1 LRSTLI
7 KLHVAV
13 FLWGFTGVLGRLIT
27 LNAPLLVWYRLL
39 ITIITLFIMLWVSG
53 GLEKLPARKVLQL
66 FGAGAI
72 VALHWVFF
80 YGSIK
85 FSNISIALVCLS
97 SAGLFT
103 AIIEPIFT
111 KKKFNIRE
119 FFLGFVGIAG
129 IYLIFHFD
137 PHYKTG
143 IIIGLLASV
152 FSVIFS
158 IVNKKV
164 VASIAPK
171 TMMLYELSGG
181 LIAIT
186 ILLPFYL
193 QVLPSNQLLPS
204 VSDWFWLVLMSWFC
218 TVLAMDLSLQ
228 ALKKV
233 SAFTQNLTL
242 NLEPVYGI
250 ILAFAV
256 YHENKELGTG
266 FYLGFGLIILSVAL
280 QMLRVLKYRHV

>member
-1 LRSTLI
+1 MRSTLI
-7 KLHVAV
+7 KLHFAV

-27 LNAPLLVWYRLL
+27 LNAPLLVWYRIL
-39 ITIITLFIMLWVSG
+39 ITVTTLFIMLWYTG
-53 GLEKLPARKVLQL
+53 KLEKLPPKKVWQL
-66 FGAGAI
+66 FGAGVI

-85 FSNISIALVCLS
+85 FANVSIALVCLS

-103 AIIEPIFT
+103 AVIEPLLT
-111 KKKFNIRE
+111 KKKFNVRE
-119 FFLGFVGIAG
+119 FLLGFVGIAG

-137 PHYKTG
+137 PHYKLG
-143 IIIGLLASV
+143 IIIGILATI
-152 FSVIFS
+152 FSVVFS

-164 VASIAPK
+164 VATITPK

-181 LIAIT
+181 FLAIT
-186 ILLPFYL
+186 VLLPFYL
-193 QVLPSNQLLPS
+193 QAFPTNHLAPSA
-204 VSDWFWLVLMSWFC
+204 SDWFWLVLMSWFC
-218 TVLAMDLSLQ
+218 TLWAMDLSLQ

-250 ILAFAV
+250 VLAFAV
-256 YHENKELGTG
+256 YHENNELGAG
-266 FYLGFGLIILSVAL
+266 FYWGFALIILSVAL
-280 QMLRVLKYRHV
+280 QMMRVLRYRKV